1 MEIFGKKLDLKLEE
15 KRRENRE
22 KFKKYTI
29 IFGFY
34 LMGFEIKKSL
44 QQTAFHLKSLF

>member
-1 MEIFGKKLDLKLEE
+1 MGIFGKKLDLKQEE
-15 KRRENRE
+15 KRRE

-34 LMGFEIKKSL
+34 LMGFEIKKKL
-44 QQTAFHLKSLF
+44 TADCLSS